1 MNRGNPLTKD
11 EWKVC
16 VDCNDTIG
24 KHGKIGADN
33 VRCKHCYNK
42 LQYGVS
48 DINNCFQGSVI
59 TLDE

>member
-24 KHGKIGADN
+24 KHGKTGADN

-59 TLDE
+59 TID

>member
-1 MNRGNPLTKD
+1 LNRGNPLTKD

-16 VDCNDTIG
+16 IDCNDTIG
-24 KHGKIGADN
+24 RNGKIGADN

-42 LQYGVS
+42 MQYGVS